1 MKIPPERI
9 VIARFYWYGVSG
21 KFGLPRRQIY
31 NVQLRSRAHGRLT
44 ILSCSS
50 KSVLK
55 NVEAYK
61 LRSNGMGDLTDGS
74 QFQDNASPG
83 IVTNNGN

>member
-1 MKIPPERI
+1 
-9 VIARFYWYGVSG
+9 
-21 KFGLPRRQIY
+21 
-31 NVQLRSRAHGRLT
+31 
-44 ILSCSS
+44 
-50 KSVLK
+50 
-55 NVEAYK
+55 